1 MSAYVKIYDDET
13 KWMHFLVKDDELLK
27 KYNDIWNKVSN
38 NIEKKI
44 DSELIYNRKIKTDM
58 ESYEGKTTKSFHDKE
73 IPKENV
79 NP

>member
-1 MSAYVKIYDDET
+1 MIFEIKSAII
-13 KWMHFLVKDDELLK
+13 LK
-27 KYNDIWNKVSN
+27 
-38 NIEKKI
+38 KKI

-58 ESYEGKTTKSFHDKE
+58 ESYEGKITKSFHDKE